1 MFRRFASWNVQGKA
15 LHHFDHWYDEVG
27 DFYDFIGLQEV
38 SQLGSLPVI
47 RDFTPD
53 VHQYL
58 LRDFDEIRDYV
69 AIGTTSCNSHLGQ
82 VILLQSESVQHVR
95 SAWRGDRFLA
105 VEVQLVALKQPCIFA
120 SCHLP
125 HSDNPD
131 ELYQESLR
139 ELVQLMVQYKHLPI
153 ILLGDFN
160 CDPGSE
166 RAIEFFS
173 CVQLRGGRVLRTCE
187 TTRWGRHS
195 KSELDYFCCNSA
207 FLGITLP
214 DAESLEATSHPQT
227 REELGSDH
235 CCISLLV
242 ALQAPSLDSQKDDN
256 SRSSKRYRA
265 GKCKRWRVDAEK
277 LRNNIKD
284 VCATYATA
292 PDIQGQWE
300 VLTSSAQRVSM
311 PSGTMKYVD
320 SPALKALCLS
330 RRLSTDPAER
340 ATLTRHIISLR
351 HVEKTSWFQ
360 NLHQRSREGD
370 AQAIKYLK
378 QRFSQHKGNVDTF
391 VETAGGLSRAADVL
405 KNHFEHL
412 FQQPTVPSQQA
423 VIQQA
428 TRVFSERS
436 RTAPSPDFTIEE
448 IKLCIDR
455 LRPHKTSG
463 PSGMSNEYLIS
474 LWELDDGQQLL
485 CDFLNRLLRADDLP
499 SALHEAQVIL
509 IPKVISVTGPGDYRP
524 INLLECINK
533 VFCWLLITRLTAM
546 WTAPQVQLGGIKGS
560 QVCDALV
567 TAQCRTTR
575 DSKEARYSLYLSCD
589 IQTAFDALDHAIVA
603 QFLLDECGV
612 QHGSEALQLLKLLTM
627 PSLSFDWKGFSFK
640 LRQGTGVQQGGSHSA
655 IIFSYVLGLACQK
668 LERAWRD
675 RGEGT
680 RHSSIILLFMD
691 DLLLAFDS
699 WQQAI
704 TLTEE
709 LQQVLQRLGLRLNLK
724 KTTLMSHQSVLLQG
738 ASVSFPTG
746 SVLGQITWS
755 TSCTYLKKTLT
766 HYEVGGKGGFA
777 DTTAVLLD
785 AFGKATHAAFESLKR
800 CIRRGHWSH
809 LHSTIRLCNTY
820 IGGTWYWYSPLLEP
834 LSKYISRVRS
844 QQVTFLTMLFGLF
857 IPTDLDGQAA
867 MFLHRL
873 RRRTVLLVLNHH
885 ARSQWVSIW
894 CRRRWMYLGH
904 VLRMDVTALVQQEV
918 LSLNH
923 LKQAHPG
930 PFHHIQQWGC
940 NVSGRGPVA
949 LETLAQDRQAWRL
962 EYDKHQH
969 IYEHSHPILHPI
981 STECWRDIFR
991 LEVPWRLGLFV
1002 QCEGAYCSI
1011 HWLHIVEGFQTFRR
1025 AGSLLE
1031 VVSKWVTWIQ
1041 LEFFGVLLDFYM
1053 HEDLLQS
1060 QGDDLQQL
1068 HDSIYHDYQ
1077 FVSSFNSVSDRLT
1090 RKIVRIVRT

>member
-1 MFRRFASWNVQGKA
+1 MQFYRFASWNVQGKT

-27 DFYDFIGLQEV
+27 DFYDVVGLQEV
-38 SQLGSLPVI
+38 GQLGSLPI
-47 RDFTPD
+47 IKDFAPD

-69 AIGTTSCNSHLGQ
+69 AVGTTSCSSHLGQ
-82 VILLQSESVQHVR
+82 VILLQSESVQHVC

-105 VEVQLVALKQPCIFA
+105 VEVQLVTMKQPCIFA

-125 HSDNPD
+125 HSDNSD

-139 ELVQLMVQYKHLPI
+139 ELVQLMVQYKPLPI

-187 TTRWGRHS
+187 TTRWGRNS
-195 KSELDYFCCNSA
+195 QSELDYFCCNRA
-207 FLGITLP
+207 LLDLALP
-214 DAESLEATSHPQT
+214 DHESLEVSSHPQT
-227 REELGSDH
+227 RTELGSDH

-242 ALQAPSLDSQKDDN
+242 ALHDPSLASQKDDG
-256 SRSSKRYRA
+256 SRHNKRYRP
-265 GKCKRWRVDAEK
+265 GKCKRWKVDAEK
-277 LRNNIKD
+277 LRRSISD
-284 VCATYATA
+284 VCTRYATA
-292 PDIQGQWE
+292 PSIQGQWE
-300 VLTSSAQRVSM
+300 VLASSVQHVSV

-320 SPALKALCLS
+320 SPALKSLCLN
-330 RRLSTDPAER
+330 RRMSTDPAER

-351 HVEKTSWFQ
+351 HVEKTCWLQ

-378 QRFSQHKGNVDTF
+378 QRYSQHKGNIDEF
-391 VETAGGLSRAADVL
+391 VANAGSLSHAADAL
-405 KNHFEHL
+405 KNHYEHL
-412 FQQPTVPSQQA
+412 FQQPATASQQA
-423 VIQQA
+423 VIHEA

-448 IKLCIDR
+448 IKPCIAR
-455 LRPHKTSG
+455 LRPRKTSG
-463 PSGMSNEYLIS
+463 PSGMSNEHLLS

-485 CDFLNRLLRADDLP
+485 CDFLNRLLRTDDLP
-499 SALHEAQVIL
+499 SALCEAQVAL
-509 IPKVISVTGPGDYRP
+509 IPKVISITGPCDYRP
-524 INLLECINK
+524 INLLECLNK
-533 VFCWLLITRLTAM
+533 VFCWLLTTRLTAT
-546 WTAPQVQLGGIKGS
+546 WHAPSVQLGGIKGS
-560 QVCDALV
+560 QVCDALM

-575 DSKEARYSLYLSCD
+575 DSKEAQYSLYLSCD
-589 IQTAFDALDHAIVA
+589 IQTAFDALDHAVVA

-612 QHGSEALQLLKLLTM
+612 QHGSEALQMLRLLTM
-627 PSLSFDWKGFSFK
+627 PSLSFEWKGFSFK

-668 LERAWRD
+668 LELTWRE
-675 RGEGT
+675 RGEST

-704 TLTEE
+704 ALTEE
-709 LQQVLQRLGLRLNLK
+709 LRQVLKSLGLRLNLK
-724 KTTLMSHQSVLLQG
+724 KTTLMSHQSILLQG
-738 ASVSFPTG
+738 ASVSFPPE
-746 SVLGQITWS
+746 SVLVQIKWG

-785 AFGKATHAAFESLKR
+785 ALGRATHAAFECLQR
-800 CIRRGHWSH
+800 CMRRGHWSD
-809 LHSTIRLCNTY
+809 LSSTVRLCNTY
-820 IGGTWYWYSPLLEP
+820 IGGTWYWYSPLMEP

-857 IPTDLDGQAA
+857 IPNDLDEQAA
-867 MFLHRL
+867 LFLHRL
-873 RRRTVLLVLNHH
+873 RRRTVLLVLNHCP
-885 ARSQWVSIW
+885 RSQWVSIW
-894 CRRRWMYLGH
+894 CRRRWTYLGH
-904 VLRMDVTALVQQEV
+904 VLRMGAAALVQQEV
-918 LSLNH
+918 LSLGH
-923 LKQAHPG
+923 LKQARPG
-930 PFHHIQQWGC
+930 PFHHILQWGC
-940 NVSGRGPVA
+940 NTSRGPIA
-949 LETLAQDRQAWRL
+949 LETLAQDRQAWHT
-962 EYDKHQH
+962 EYDRHQH

-981 STECWRDIFR
+981 STERWRDIFR

-1002 QCEGAYCSI
+1002 QCHSDSCSI
-1011 HWLHIVEGFQTFRR
+1011 HWLHVAEGFQTFCR
-1025 AGSLLE
+1025 AGTLTE
-1031 VVSKWVTWIQ
+1031 VVETWVTWIQ

-1060 QGDDLQQL
+1060 QGDALLCL
-1068 HDSIYHDYQ
+1068 HNSLFQNHQ
-1077 FVSSFNSVSDRLT
+1077 FVSSFNNVSDSVA
-1090 RKIVRIVRT
+1090 RKIMCIVRT